1 MAKDLEIYSSDDVM
15 QIKIKAKKA
24 ISLLSALILILV
36 FGLGSLLSLA
46 VIKIW
51 DAWELQARI
60 SGYFIENKNLSIEK
74 NKLISENR
82 NLSEKNLVLKTTLD
96 KTGQEAKIYAVTA
109 KVQDYYAKAGFS
121 RFTKSYL
128 HIHRIVKAVYQ
139 IAPLFEIGRTED
151 EKINTILS
159 IIRIE
164 SDFNPETVGSFK
176 EIGLTQ
182 ILPRDVDDLKKRL
195 KTKGYTVSGNDFA
208 TYTNIR
214 MGCLHLEDKM
224 KEFGLGEKGVKAYN
238 GRHSKPSYIFRWKGF
253 MNILEEN
260 NS

>member
-15 QIKIKAKKA
+15 QIKIKAKKVV
-24 ISLLSALILILV
+24 SFLSALILILV

-46 VIKIW
+46 VIKVW
-51 DAWELQARI
+51 DTWELQARI
-60 SGYFIENKNLSIEK
+60 SGYFL
-74 NKLISENR
+74 
-82 NLSEKNLVLKTTLD
+82 EKNLVLKTTLD

-139 IAPLFEIGRTED
+139 MAPLLEKEKK
-151 EKINTILS
+151 EEKKINTILS

-224 KEFGLGEKGVKAYN
+224 KEFGIGEKGVKAYN